1 MKYYEKIKNM
11 NRFSKSTI
19 DLLHLMNE
27 YEKNVGSKMKLS
39 SCSFLVDDQLQ
50 RIQRGMYQIYY
61 YENLFNSLENI
72 IIINRKQV

>member
-1 MKYYEKIKNM
+1 M

-19 DLLHLMNE
+19 DLLHLMIE

-39 SCSFLVDDQLQ
+39 SCSFLVEDRLQ

>member
-1 MKYYEKIKNM
+1 M

-19 DLLHLMNE
+19 DLLHLMIE

-39 SCSFLVDDQLQ
+39 SCSFLVDDRLQ